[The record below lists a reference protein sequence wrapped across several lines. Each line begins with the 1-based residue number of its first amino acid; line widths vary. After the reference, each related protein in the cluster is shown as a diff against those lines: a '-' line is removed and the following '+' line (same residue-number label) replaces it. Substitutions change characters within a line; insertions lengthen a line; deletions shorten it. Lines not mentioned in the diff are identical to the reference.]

1 PLLGVSVMEEN
12 TTNGTVTG
20 MDGEFSLRLNSD
32 ANNLVF
38 SYTGMKTQIIP
49 INGRSNFQISMEE
62 DQLAL
67 EEVVVVGYGTTRK
80 INLTGAVSTVKA
92 EKLVEVPSPN
102 LSDALV
108 GKSPGLFAF
117 QSQGVPG
124 ADYANLSIRG
134 FDAPLVLVGGIE
146 TSWTRI
152 DPNTIESVSVLNDAA
167 AAIYG
172 ARAG

>member
-1 PLLGVSVMEEN
+1 MLTTRNEMKNITNLFRRFTAIVVVLFVHNVCAQEIVVEGNVLDPTGLPLLGVSVMEEN

-80 INLTGAVSTVKA
+80 INLT
-92 EKLVEVPSPN
+92 
-102 LSDALV
+102 
-108 GKSPGLFAF
+108 
-117 QSQGVPG
+117 
-124 ADYANLSIRG
+124 
-134 FDAPLVLVGGIE
+134 
-146 TSWTRI
+146 
-152 DPNTIESVSVLNDAA
+152 
-167 AAIYG
+167 
-172 ARAG
+172 